1 MVDSASSTRSR
12 HLFISPP
19 KKFDFDHHPA
29 YAFYLH
35 GNLCLYN
42 HQGHLQDAKEVA
54 VKRLIQHFHGDKS
67 GEAFMREVEVMSK
80 LRHGNLLQLL
90 FYCQERNERILVYE
104 FMQNNSL
111 NLYIF
116 GTPLH

>member
-1 MVDSASSTRSR
+1 
-12 HLFISPP
+12 
-19 KKFDFDHHPA
+19 
-29 YAFYLH
+29 LH

-42 HQGHLQDAKEVA
+42 HQGHLQDGKEVA
-54 VKRLIQHFHGDKS
+54 VKRLIPHFLGDKS